1 MGKRPERQI
10 ALLAKLDIAFG
21 YGPKGRGFESLT
33 ARHVG
38 ASSAYNTPSKGWGIC
53 MLPLLLLFRKKS
65 RSAHLLGCKRPR
77 DVSLS
82 LPTSCGFKSSS
93 AFYAGGFFIKSA
105 ATHIPLRLLSKSKP
119 LRWVVILFLRRTAA
133 IRRHT
138 PSLAP
143 PFGKKSRYA
152 YAVRW

>member
-1 MGKRPERQI
+1 MSTSLAPRRSKLYIACSDFLQKSER
-10 ALLAKLDIAFG
+10 AHAA
-21 YGPKGRGFESLT
+21 
-33 ARHVG
+33 
-38 ASSAYNTPSKGWGIC
+38 TP
-53 MLPLLLLFRKKS
+53 PFRKKS
-65 RSAHLLGCKRPR
+65 CSAHLLGCKRPR